1 VDELR
6 NYREWHKEYDD
17 PDSGISWRL
26 RAVQRYISDALDT
39 TTGPV
44 RVLSCC
50 SGDGR
55 DIIGVLGRR
64 EDADRVHVTLV
75 EIDPV
80 LADRARSSAGA
91 AQLPHL
97 EVRVTDA
104 GNTDAYL
111 GVVPVDL
118 VLLVG
123 IFGNIDDEDLERT
136 IQTSPELCAPGA
148 TLVWS
153 RGRDHTDRN
162 DAVRRWFAEAGFT
175 EIDYLERNSGS
186 RPALGAV
193 RYEGEPRELRPG
205 RRLFTFW
212 R

>member
-1 VDELR
+1 MDQLR
-6 NYREWHKEYDD
+6 NYREWHQEYDD

-26 RAVQRYISDALDT
+26 RAVQRYLTDALDAT
-39 TTGPV
+39 TRPV
-44 RVLSCC
+44 RVLSSC

-55 DIIGVLGRR
+55 DIIEVLAQR
-64 EDADRVHVTLV
+64 EDADRVQVTLV

-80 LADRARSSAGA
+80 LADRATSTARA

-104 GNTDAYL
+104 GNTDAYAGL
-111 GVVPVDL
+111 VPADL

-136 IQTSPELCAPGA
+136 IRASPELCAPGA
-148 TLVWS
+148 TLIWS

-162 DAVRRWFAEAGFT
+162 DAVRQWFAEAGFS
-175 EIDYLERNSGS
+175 EIHYLERNTGS

-193 RYEGEPRELRPG
+193 RYVGEPRELRPG
-205 RRLFTFW
+205 RQLFTFW

>member
-1 VDELR
+1 MDQLR
-6 NYREWHKEYDD
+6 NYQEWHKEYDD

-26 RAVQRYISDALDT
+26 RAVQRYLTDALEA

-44 RVLSCC
+44 RVLSSC

-55 DIIGVLGRR
+55 NIIEVLAQR
-64 EDADRVHVTLV
+64 EDADRVQVTLV

-80 LADRARSSAGA
+80 LAERARSAARA
-91 AQLPHL
+91 AQLPNL

-104 GNTDAYL
+104 GTTDAYV
-111 GVVPVDL
+111 GVVPADL

-123 IFGNIDDEDLERT
+123 IFGNIDDDDLERT
-136 IQTSPELCAPGA
+136 IKAAPELCAPGA
-148 TLVWS
+148 TLIWS

-162 DAVRRWFAEAGFT
+162 DAVRQWFAEVGFT
-175 EIDYLERNSGS
+175 EIDYLERSTGS

-193 RYEGEPRELRPG
+193 RYDGEPRQLRPG
-205 RRLFTFW
+205 RQLFTFW

>member
-26 RAVQRYISDALDT
+26 RAVQSCIADVLDT

-44 RVLSCC
+44 RVLSSC

-55 DIIGVLGRR
+55 DIIGVLRPR
-64 EDADRVHVTLV
+64 EDAHRVHVTLV
-75 EIDPV
+75 EIDPE
-80 LADRARSSAGA
+80 LADRATSAA
-91 AQLPHL
+91 REAELDL

-104 GNTDAYL
+104 GNTDAYV
-111 GVVPVDL
+111 GVVPADL

-136 IQTSPELCAPGA
+136 IKTSPELCAPGA

-175 EIDYLERNSGS
+175 EIDYLERNTGS

-193 RYEGEPRELRPG
+193 RYDGAPRELRPG
-205 RRLFTFW
+205 RKLFTFW